1 MIITCYVVLFNP
13 PEKECRLGVAVCSE
27 CIRGAVLSTGKM
39 FSQST
44 MVRGSPYSRGLSTQR
59 HQGDLR
65 SLKVTAHMRQT
76 ESGSEAFC
84 AN

>member
-1 MIITCYVVLFNP
+1 MIIACYVLLFNP
-13 PEKECRLGVAVCSE
+13 PEKECRLGVAVCSKQ
-27 CIRGAVLSTGKM
+27 R

-59 HQGDLR
+59 HQGDLL
-65 SLKVTAHMRQT
+65 SLKVTADMRQT